1 MGTPLTSQA
10 FIMAMTQMNRFSAL
24 DAEFKGPICGK
35 VAEKSKEAKPAASP
49 VPTMALPSVC
59 PDDVK
64 CSRCS
69 RKGHYAKDCKVLKFT
84 RDFTRAEMRM
94 KNEAEKAEREAQ
106 KEAKQAEYEEKKA
119 AWAERAER
127 QAKKADER
135 SQKQAA
141 WAERQAKKAE
151 EWDTKSDIS
160 RASTAVTATLTLTD
174 EQELEVCAFVAKDK
188 EVRRLQKLLREIAK
202 LEQSADLDAL
212 QQKKANRKPELE
224 MALETACGLAAARA
238 RNHVRQQTMPL
249 DNMC

>member
-1 MGTPLTSQA
+1 MG
-10 FIMAMTQMNRFSAL
+10 
-24 DAEFKGPICGK
+24 
-35 VAEKSKEAKPAASP
+35 
-49 VPTMALPSVC
+49 
-59 PDDVK
+59 
-64 CSRCS
+64 
-69 RKGHYAKDCKVLKFT
+69 
-84 RDFTRAEMRM
+84 
-94 KNEAEKAEREAQ
+94 
-106 KEAKQAEYEEKKA
+106 
-119 AWAERAER
+119 R

-160 RASTAVTATLTLTD
+160 QASTAVTSTLTLTN

-238 RNHVRQQTMPL
+238 TDYAPGQHVLRICFCPNEQMYSPAAQ
-249 DNMC
+249 

>member
-1 MGTPLTSQA
+1 
-10 FIMAMTQMNRFSAL
+10 MAMTQMNRFSAL

-59 PDDVK
+59 PDDVT

-119 AWAERAER
+119 AWAER
-127 QAKKADER
+127 
-135 SQKQAA
+135 
-141 WAERQAKKAE
+141 QAKKAE

-160 RASTAVTATLTLTD
+160 QASTAVTSTLTLTN

-188 EVRRLQKLLREIAK
+188 EVRRLQKLLREITK